1 MQSFFLKLKKILI
14 GSVDLELNI
23 LNLLLVLFTAWIG
36 GQFAT
41 RLGYPSVL
49 GELLSG
55 IIFGPPL
62 LGILFGSEA
71 INVLAELGV
80 IMMMLYIGMEI
91 DPRELSKASKGGVL
105 AALGGFIVPFI
116 LGMWIVIDS
125 GGTTIAGVF
134 VGMAMGV
141 TSLATKSRILVD
153 LKILDTR
160 IAHVMLA
167 GALMADTLSLVIFAG
182 ILSFALAGEIDLL
195 MISTTTVKVLLFF
208 FISWLLGLKVFPFLY
223 KWLKQRN
230 ITGRTFNVT
239 LILLI
244 ALAFAELAHLAE
256 LHSILGAFI
265 AGLVLREAITVK
277 KLSHELTDLVKDV
290 SLGFLA
296 PIFFVTAGFQVSL
309 EVFHSDIYLLLGTI
323 VLATVGK
330 IVGTT
335 LFYLP
340 SGYGWREGLTIG
352 AGMNG
357 RGAVEIVIAGIG
369 LNAGIISQEIFSI
382 LVFMAII
389 TTASVPVFL
398 KIGIE
403 WLSKRNELARS
414 TIGKDDIVIVGAGAL
429 ARLFAKA
436 LASRRPITMIDSNE
450 TNCSKAKEM
459 GLKAIYGD
467 ALDDIV
473 LRDAGIDSTGM
484 LVAMTPNAEVNVL
497 IAKRSYEEFL
507 VPQIFAVILDEREK
521 GLIKQLETAG
531 GRLLFN
537 SKVNLLEWENLLNND
552 MIILEQIPV
561 ESANIHELKTKIPP
575 ESLPM
580 IIVRNDK
587 KYIYN
592 GFESINKGDIILALF
607 KKPNA

>member
-1 MQSFFLKLKKILI
+1 M
-14 GSVDLELNI
+14 ELSI
-23 LNLLLVLFTAWIG
+23 LNLLLVLFVAWIG
-36 GQFAT
+36 GQIAA

-49 GELLSG
+49 GELIAG

-62 LGILFGSEA
+62 LGILYGSEA

-80 IMMMLYIGMEI
+80 LMMMLYIGMEI
-91 DPRELSKASKGGVL
+91 DPRELGKASKGGVL
-105 AALGGFIVPFI
+105 AALGGFIVPFA
-116 LGMWIVIDS
+116 LGMWIVVAS
-125 GGTTIAGVF
+125 NGTTIAGVF

-167 GALMADTLSLVIFAG
+167 GALVADTLSLIIFAG
-182 ILSFALAGEIDLL
+182 ILSFATAGELDLL
-195 MISTTTVKVLLFF
+195 MISTISVKVLLFF
-208 FISWLLGLKVFPFLY
+208 FVSWLLGLKVFPFLY

-230 ITGRTFNVT
+230 ITGRTFNAT

-309 EVFHSDIYLLLGTI
+309 DVLHSDTILLVGTI
-323 VLATVGK
+323 VLATLGK
-330 IVGTT
+330 VVGTT

-389 TTASVPVFL
+389 TTATVPVFL
-398 KIGIE
+398 KMGVE
-403 WLSKRNELARS
+403 WLDRRNELIRS
-414 TIGKDDIVIVGAGAL
+414 TIGKEDIVIVGAGSL

-436 LASRRPITMIDSNE
+436 LVSKRPITMIDSNE
-450 TNCSKAKEM
+450 TNCKKAAEM
-459 GLKAIYGD
+459 GLKANYGD
-467 ALDDIV
+467 ALDDII
-473 LRDAGIDSTGM
+473 LRDAGIDSTGT
-484 LVAMTPNAEVNVL
+484 LISMTPNAEVNVL

-507 VPQIFAVILDEREK
+507 VPQIFSAIIDEREK
-521 GLIKQLETAG
+521 GLIKQLEAVG
-531 GRLLFN
+531 GKQLFDR
-537 SKVNLLEWENLLNND
+537 KVNILEWENMINKD
-552 MIILEQIPV
+552 QIILEQIKI
-561 ESANIHELKTKIPP
+561 ETGSKTELEKKIP
-575 ESLPM
+575 SNALPM
-580 IIVRNDK
+580 IIVRENK
-587 KYIYN
+587 KYVYD
-592 GFESINKGDIILALF
+592 GFESVNKGDLIFTLF
-607 KKPNA
+607 RKSDSNTK

>member
-1 MQSFFLKLKKILI
+1 M
-14 GSVDLELNI
+14 ELSI
-23 LNLLLVLFTAWIG
+23 LNLLLVLSVAWVG
-36 GQFAT
+36 GQTAA

-49 GELLSG
+49 GELLAG

-62 LGILFGSEA
+62 LGVLYGSDA

-80 IMMMLYIGMEI
+80 LMMMLYIGMEI
-91 DPRELSKASKGGVL
+91 DPRELGKASKGGVL
-105 AALGGFIVPFI
+105 AALGGFIVPFV
-116 LGMWIVIDS
+116 LGLWIVVEY

-167 GALMADTLSLVIFAG
+167 GALVADTLSLIIFAG
-182 ILSFALAGEIDLL
+182 IISFATAGELDLL
-195 MISTTTVKVLLFF
+195 SISIIAVKVILFF
-208 FISWLLGLKVFPFLY
+208 FVSWLLGLKVFPALY
-223 KWLKQRN
+223 KWLKN
-230 ITGRTFNVT
+230 KNFTGRTFNAT

-256 LHSILGAFI
+256 LHGILGAFI

-277 KLSHELTDLVKDV
+277 KLSHELTDLVKDM

-309 EVFHSDIYLLLGTI
+309 EVFQSDTSLLLLTI

-340 SGYGWREGLTIG
+340 SGFGWREGITIG

-389 TTASVPVFL
+389 TTATVPVLL
-398 KIGIE
+398 KFGVA
-403 WLSKRNELARS
+403 WLDKRNELVRS
-414 TIGKDDIVIVGAGAL
+414 TIGKDDIVIIGAGSL

-436 LASRRPITMIDSNE
+436 LVSKRPITIIDSNE
-450 TNCSKAKEM
+450 SNCIKAREM

-467 ALDDIV
+467 ALDDVV
-473 LRDAGIDSTGM
+473 LRDAGIDTTGM
-484 LVAMTPNAEVNVL
+484 VIAMTPNAEVNVL

-507 VPQIFAVILDEREK
+507 VPQIYAVIIDERER
-521 GLIKQLETAG
+521 GLIKQLETFG
-531 GRLLFN
+531 GELLFN
-537 SKVNLLEWENLLNND
+537 RKVVMIEWENLINND
-552 MIILEQIPV
+552 QIMLEQIKIQEGTKEEV
-561 ESANIHELKTKIPP
+561 DRKIP
-575 ESLPM
+575 EHALPL
-580 IIVRNDK
+580 IIVRDNK
-587 KYIYN
+587 KYIYR
-592 GFESINKGDIILALF
+592 GYESVNKGDMIFTLF
-607 KKPNA
+607 KKPVE

>member
-1 MQSFFLKLKKILI
+1 
-14 GSVDLELNI
+14 LELSI
-23 LNLLLVLFTAWIG
+23 LNLFLVLFVAWIG
-36 GQFAT
+36 GQLAV

-49 GELLSG
+49 GELLAG

-62 LGILFGSEA
+62 LGILFGSDA

-91 DPRELSKASKGGVL
+91 DPRELGKASKGGVL
-105 AALGGFIVPFI
+105 AALGGFIVPFA
-116 LGMWIVIDS
+116 LGLWIVVAS

-160 IAHVMLA
+160 IAYVMLA
-167 GALMADTLSLVIFAG
+167 GALVADTLSLVIFAG
-182 ILSFALAGEIDLL
+182 ILSFATVGKLDLL
-195 MISTTTVKVLLFF
+195 MISTIAVKILLFF
-208 FISWLLGLKVFPFLY
+208 FVSWLLGLKVFPFLY

-230 ITGRTFNVT
+230 ITGRTFNAT

-309 EVFHSDIYLLLGTI
+309 EVIRTDTTLLIGTI

-330 IVGTT
+330 VVGTT

-389 TTASVPVFL
+389 TTATVPVLL
-398 KIGIE
+398 KIGVE
-403 WLSKRNELARS
+403 WLDKRNELVRS
-414 TIGKDDIVIVGAGAL
+414 TIGKEDIVIVGAGSL

-436 LASRRPITMIDSNE
+436 LVSKRPITMIDSNE
-450 TNCSKAKEM
+450 TNCKKAAEM
-459 GLKAIYGD
+459 GLKANYGD
-467 ALDDIV
+467 ALDDII
-473 LRDAGIDSTGM
+473 LRDAGIDSTGT
-484 LVAMTPNAEVNVL
+484 LISMTPNAEVNVL

-507 VPQIFAVILDEREK
+507 VPQIFAAIIDEREK
-521 GLIKQLETAG
+521 GLIKQLETVG
-531 GRLLFN
+531 GKLLFDR
-537 SKVNLLEWENLLNND
+537 KVNILEWENMINND
-552 MIILEQIPV
+552 QIILEQIKI
-561 ESANIHELKTKIPP
+561 ESGSKNELEKKIPTDT
-575 ESLPM
+575 LPM
-580 IIVRNDK
+580 IIVRENK
-587 KYIYN
+587 KYVYD
-592 GFESINKGDIILALF
+592 GFESVNKGDLIFTLF
-607 KKPNA
+607 RKPDPNTK

>member
-1 MQSFFLKLKKILI
+1 M
-14 GSVDLELNI
+14 ELSI
-23 LNLLLVLFTAWIG
+23 LNLLLVLFVAWIG
-36 GQFAT
+36 GQIAA

-49 GELLSG
+49 GELIAG

-62 LGILFGSEA
+62 LGILYGSDA

-80 IMMMLYIGMEI
+80 LMMMLYIGMEI
-91 DPRELSKASKGGVL
+91 DPRELGKASKGGVL
-105 AALGGFIVPFI
+105 AALGGFIVPFA
-116 LGMWIVIDS
+116 LGMWIVVAS
-125 GGTTIAGVF
+125 NGTTIAGVF

-167 GALMADTLSLVIFAG
+167 GALVADTLSLIIFAG
-182 ILSFALAGEIDLL
+182 ILSFATAGELDLL
-195 MISTTTVKVLLFF
+195 MISTISVKVLLFF
-208 FISWLLGLKVFPFLY
+208 FVSWLLGLKVFPFLY

-230 ITGRTFNVT
+230 ITGRTFNAT

-309 EVFHSDIYLLLGTI
+309 DVLHSDTILLVGTI
-323 VLATVGK
+323 VLATLGK
-330 IVGTT
+330 VVGTT

-389 TTASVPVFL
+389 TTATVPVFL
-398 KIGIE
+398 KMGVE
-403 WLSKRNELARS
+403 WLDRRNELIRS
-414 TIGKDDIVIVGAGAL
+414 TIGKEDIVIVGAGSL

-436 LASRRPITMIDSNE
+436 LVSKRPITMIDSNE
-450 TNCSKAKEM
+450 TNCKKAAEM
-459 GLKAIYGD
+459 GLKANYGD
-467 ALDDIV
+467 ALDDII
-473 LRDAGIDSTGM
+473 LRDAGIDSTGT
-484 LVAMTPNAEVNVL
+484 LISMTPNAEVNVL

-507 VPQIFAVILDEREK
+507 VPQIFSAIIDEREK
-521 GLIKQLETAG
+521 GLIKQLEAVG
-531 GRLLFN
+531 GKQLFDR
-537 SKVNLLEWENLLNND
+537 KVNILEWENMINKD
-552 MIILEQIPV
+552 QIILEQIKI
-561 ESANIHELKTKIPP
+561 ETGSKTELEKKIP
-575 ESLPM
+575 SNALPM
-580 IIVRNDK
+580 IIVRENK
-587 KYIYN
+587 KYVYD
-592 GFESINKGDIILALF
+592 GFESVNKGDLIFTLF
-607 KKPNA
+607 RKSDSNTK

>member
-1 MQSFFLKLKKILI
+1 M
-14 GSVDLELNI
+14 ELSI
-23 LNLLLVLFTAWIG
+23 LNLFLVLFVAWIG
-36 GQFAT
+36 GQLAV

-49 GELLSG
+49 GELLAG

-62 LGILFGSEA
+62 LGILFGSDA

-91 DPRELSKASKGGVL
+91 DPRELGKASKGGVL
-105 AALGGFIVPFI
+105 AALGGFIVPFA
-116 LGMWIVIDS
+116 LGLWIVVAS

-160 IAHVMLA
+160 IAYVMLA
-167 GALMADTLSLVIFAG
+167 GALVADTLSLVIFAG
-182 ILSFALAGEIDLL
+182 ILSFATVGKLDLL
-195 MISTTTVKVLLFF
+195 MISTIAVKILLFF
-208 FISWLLGLKVFPFLY
+208 FVSWLLGLKVFPFLY

-230 ITGRTFNVT
+230 ITGRTFNAT

-309 EVFHSDIYLLLGTI
+309 EVIRTDTTLLIGTI

-330 IVGTT
+330 VVGTT

-389 TTASVPVFL
+389 TTATVPVLL
-398 KIGIE
+398 KIGVE
-403 WLSKRNELARS
+403 WLDKRNELVRS
-414 TIGKDDIVIVGAGAL
+414 TIGKEDIVIVGAGSL

-436 LASRRPITMIDSNE
+436 LVSKRPITMIDSNE
-450 TNCSKAKEM
+450 TNCKKAAEM
-459 GLKAIYGD
+459 GLKANYGD
-467 ALDDIV
+467 ALDDII
-473 LRDAGIDSTGM
+473 LRDAGIDSTGT
-484 LVAMTPNAEVNVL
+484 LISMTPNAEVNVL

-507 VPQIFAVILDEREK
+507 VPQIFAAIIDEREK
-521 GLIKQLETAG
+521 GLIKQLETVG
-531 GRLLFN
+531 GKLLFDR
-537 SKVNLLEWENLLNND
+537 KVNILEWENMINND
-552 MIILEQIPV
+552 QIILEQIKI
-561 ESANIHELKTKIPP
+561 ESGSKNELEKKIPTDT
-575 ESLPM
+575 LPM
-580 IIVRNDK
+580 IIVRENK
-587 KYIYN
+587 KYVYD
-592 GFESINKGDIILALF
+592 GFESVNKGDLIFTLF
-607 KKPNA
+607 RKPDPNTK

>member
-1 MQSFFLKLKKILI
+1 M
-14 GSVDLELNI
+14 ELSI
-23 LNLLLVLFTAWIG
+23 LNLFLVLFVAWIG
-36 GQFAT
+36 GQLAV

-49 GELLSG
+49 GELLAG

-62 LGILFGSEA
+62 LGILFGSDA

-91 DPRELSKASKGGVL
+91 DPRELGKASKGGVL
-105 AALGGFIVPFI
+105 AALGGFIVPFA
-116 LGMWIVIDS
+116 LGLWIVVAS

-160 IAHVMLA
+160 IAYVMLA
-167 GALMADTLSLVIFAG
+167 GALVADTLSLVIFAG
-182 ILSFALAGEIDLL
+182 ILSFATVGKLDLL
-195 MISTTTVKVLLFF
+195 MISTIAVKILLFF
-208 FISWLLGLKVFPFLY
+208 FVSWLLGLKVFPFLY

-230 ITGRTFNVT
+230 ITGRTFNAT

-309 EVFHSDIYLLLGTI
+309 EVIHTDTTLLIGTI

-330 IVGTT
+330 VVGTT

-389 TTASVPVFL
+389 TTATVPVLL
-398 KIGIE
+398 KIGVE
-403 WLSKRNELARS
+403 WLDKRNELVRS
-414 TIGKDDIVIVGAGAL
+414 TIGKEDIVIVGAGSL

-436 LASRRPITMIDSNE
+436 LVSKRPITMIDSNE
-450 TNCSKAKEM
+450 TNCKKAAEM
-459 GLKAIYGD
+459 GLKANYGD
-467 ALDDIV
+467 ALDDII
-473 LRDAGIDSTGM
+473 LRDAGIDSTGT
-484 LVAMTPNAEVNVL
+484 LISMTPNAEVNVL

-507 VPQIFAVILDEREK
+507 VPQIFAAIIDEREK
-521 GLIKQLETAG
+521 GLIKQLETVG
-531 GRLLFN
+531 GKLLFDR
-537 SKVNLLEWENLLNND
+537 KVNILEWENMINND
-552 MIILEQIPV
+552 QIILEQIKI
-561 ESANIHELKTKIPP
+561 ESGSKNELEKKIPTDT
-575 ESLPM
+575 LPM
-580 IIVRNDK
+580 IIVRENK
-587 KYIYN
+587 KYVYD
-592 GFESINKGDIILALF
+592 GFESVNKGDLIFTLF
-607 KKPNA
+607 RKPDPNTK

>member
-1 MQSFFLKLKKILI
+1 M
-14 GSVDLELNI
+14 ELSI
-23 LNLLLVLFTAWIG
+23 LNLLLVLFVAWIG
-36 GQFAT
+36 GQLAV

-49 GELLSG
+49 GELLAG

-62 LGILFGSEA
+62 LGILFGSDA

-91 DPRELSKASKGGVL
+91 DPRELGKASKGGVL
-105 AALGGFIVPFI
+105 AALGGFIVPFA
-116 LGMWIVIDS
+116 LGLWIVVAS

-167 GALMADTLSLVIFAG
+167 GALVADTLSLVIFAG
-182 ILSFALAGEIDLL
+182 ILSFATAGELDLL
-195 MISTTTVKVLLFF
+195 MISTIAVKVLLFF
-208 FISWLLGLKVFPFLY
+208 FVSWLLGLKVFPFLY

-230 ITGRTFNVT
+230 ITGRTFNAT

-309 EVFHSDIYLLLGTI
+309 EVIHTDTTLLIGTI

-330 IVGTT
+330 VVGTT

-369 LNAGIISQEIFSI
+369 LNAGIISQEIFSV
-382 LVFMAII
+382 LVFMAIV
-389 TTASVPVFL
+389 TTATVPVLL
-398 KIGIE
+398 KIGVE
-403 WLSKRNELARS
+403 WLDKRNELVRS
-414 TIGKDDIVIVGAGAL
+414 TIGKEDIVIVGAGSL

-436 LASRRPITMIDSNE
+436 LVSKRPITMIDSNE
-450 TNCSKAKEM
+450 TNCKKAAEM
-459 GLKAIYGD
+459 GLKANYGD
-467 ALDDIV
+467 ALDDII
-473 LRDAGIDSTGM
+473 LRDAGIDSTGT
-484 LVAMTPNAEVNVL
+484 LISMTPNAEVNVL

-507 VPQIFAVILDEREK
+507 VPQIFAAIIDEREK
-521 GLIKQLETAG
+521 GLIKQLETVG
-531 GRLLFN
+531 GKLLFDRKIN
-537 SKVNLLEWENLLNND
+537 ILEWENMINND
-552 MIILEQIPV
+552 QIILEQIKI
-561 ESANIHELKTKIPP
+561 ESGSKNELEKKIPTDA
-575 ESLPM
+575 LPM
-580 IIVRNDK
+580 IIVRENK
-587 KYIYN
+587 KYVYD
-592 GFESINKGDIILALF
+592 GFESVNKGDLIFTLF
-607 KKPNA
+607 RKPDPNSK

>member
-1 MQSFFLKLKKILI
+1 M
-14 GSVDLELNI
+14 ELSI
-23 LNLLLVLFTAWIG
+23 LNLLLVLFVAWIG
-36 GQFAT
+36 GQLAV

-49 GELLSG
+49 GELLAG

-62 LGILFGSEA
+62 LGILFGSVA

-91 DPRELSKASKGGVL
+91 DPRELGKASKGGVL
-105 AALGGFIVPFI
+105 AALGGFIVPFA
-116 LGMWIVIDS
+116 LGFWIVDYT
-125 GGTTIAGVF
+125 GGTAIAGVF
-134 VGMAMGV
+134 IGMAMGV

-167 GALMADTLSLVIFAG
+167 GALVADTLSLVIFAG
-182 ILSFALAGEIDLL
+182 ILSFATAGELDLL
-195 MISTTTVKVLLFF
+195 MISTIAVKVLLFF
-208 FISWLLGLKVFPFLY
+208 FVSWLLGLKVFPFLY

-230 ITGRTFNVT
+230 ITGRTFNAT

-309 EVFHSDIYLLLGTI
+309 EVIHTDTTLLIGTI

-330 IVGTT
+330 VVGTT

-389 TTASVPVFL
+389 TTATVPVLL
-398 KIGIE
+398 KIGVE
-403 WLSKRNELARS
+403 WLDKRNELVRS
-414 TIGKDDIVIVGAGAL
+414 TIGKEDIVIVGAGSL

-436 LASRRPITMIDSNE
+436 LVSKRPITMIDSNE
-450 TNCSKAKEM
+450 TNCKKAAEM
-459 GLKAIYGD
+459 GLKANYGD
-467 ALDDIV
+467 ALDDII
-473 LRDAGIDSTGM
+473 LRDAGIDSTGT
-484 LVAMTPNAEVNVL
+484 LISMTPNAEVNVL

-507 VPQIFAVILDEREK
+507 VPQIFAAIIDEREK
-521 GLIKQLETAG
+521 GLIKQLETVG
-531 GRLLFN
+531 GKLLFDR
-537 SKVNLLEWENLLNND
+537 KVNILEWENMINND
-552 MIILEQIPV
+552 QIILEQIKI
-561 ESANIHELKTKIPP
+561 ETGSKNELEKKIPTDA
-575 ESLPM
+575 LPM
-580 IIVRNDK
+580 IIVRENK
-587 KYIYN
+587 KYVYD
-592 GFESINKGDIILALF
+592 GFESVNKGDLIFTLF
-607 KKPNA
+607 RKPGPNTK

>member
-1 MQSFFLKLKKILI
+1 M
-14 GSVDLELNI
+14 ELSI
-23 LNLLLVLFTAWIG
+23 LNLLLVLFVAWIG
-36 GQFAT
+36 GQLAV

-49 GELLSG
+49 GELLAG

-62 LGILFGSEA
+62 LGILFGSDA

-91 DPRELSKASKGGVL
+91 DPRELGKASKGGVL
-105 AALGGFIVPFI
+105 AALGGFIVPFA
-116 LGMWIVIDS
+116 LGFWIVDYT
-125 GGTTIAGVF
+125 GGTAIAGVF

-167 GALMADTLSLVIFAG
+167 GALVADTLSLVIFAG
-182 ILSFALAGEIDLL
+182 ILSFATAGELDLL
-195 MISTTTVKVLLFF
+195 MISTIAVKVLLFF
-208 FISWLLGLKVFPFLY
+208 FVSWLLGLKVFPFLY

-230 ITGRTFNVT
+230 ITGRTFNAT

-309 EVFHSDIYLLLGTI
+309 EVIHTDTTLLIGTI

-330 IVGTT
+330 VVGTT

-382 LVFMAII
+382 LVFMAIV
-389 TTASVPVFL
+389 TTATVPVLL
-398 KIGIE
+398 KIGVE
-403 WLSKRNELARS
+403 WLDKRNELVRS
-414 TIGKDDIVIVGAGAL
+414 TIGKEDIVIVGAGSL

-436 LASRRPITMIDSNE
+436 LVSKRPITMIDSNE
-450 TNCSKAKEM
+450 TNCKKAAEM
-459 GLKAIYGD
+459 GLKANYGD
-467 ALDDIV
+467 ALDDII
-473 LRDAGIDSTGM
+473 LRDAGIDSTGT
-484 LVAMTPNAEVNVL
+484 LISMTPNAEVNVL

-507 VPQIFAVILDEREK
+507 VPQIFAAIIDEREK
-521 GLIKQLETAG
+521 GLIKQLETVG
-531 GRLLFN
+531 GKLLFDR
-537 SKVNLLEWENLLNND
+537 KVNILEWENMINND
-552 MIILEQIPV
+552 QIILEQIKI
-561 ESANIHELKTKIPP
+561 ETGSKNELEKKIPTDT
-575 ESLPM
+575 LPM
-580 IIVRNDK
+580 IIVRENK
-587 KYIYN
+587 KYVYD
-592 GFESINKGDIILALF
+592 GFESVNKGDLIFTLF
-607 KKPNA
+607 RKPDPNTK

>member
-1 MQSFFLKLKKILI
+1 M
-14 GSVDLELNI
+14 ELSI
-23 LNLLLVLFTAWIG
+23 LNLLLVLFVAWIG
-36 GQFAT
+36 GQIAA

-49 GELLSG
+49 GELIAG

-62 LGILFGSEA
+62 LGILYGSDA

-80 IMMMLYIGMEI
+80 LMMMLYIGMEI
-91 DPRELSKASKGGVL
+91 DPRELGKASKGGVL
-105 AALGGFIVPFI
+105 AALGGFIVPFA
-116 LGMWIVIDS
+116 LGMWIVVAS
-125 GGTTIAGVF
+125 NGTTIAGVF

-167 GALMADTLSLVIFAG
+167 GALVADTLSLIIFAG
-182 ILSFALAGEIDLL
+182 ILSFATAGELDLL
-195 MISTTTVKVLLFF
+195 MISTISVKVLLFF
-208 FISWLLGLKVFPFLY
+208 FVSWLLGLKVFPFLY

-230 ITGRTFNVT
+230 ITGRTFNAT

-309 EVFHSDIYLLLGTI
+309 DVLHSDTILLVGTI
-323 VLATVGK
+323 VLATLGK
-330 IVGTT
+330 VVGTT

-389 TTASVPVFL
+389 TTATVPVFL
-398 KIGIE
+398 KMGVE
-403 WLSKRNELARS
+403 WLDRRNELIRS
-414 TIGKDDIVIVGAGAL
+414 TIGKEDIVIVGAGSL

-436 LASRRPITMIDSNE
+436 LVSKRPITMIDSNE
-450 TNCSKAKEM
+450 TNCKKAAEM
-459 GLKAIYGD
+459 GLKANYGD
-467 ALDDIV
+467 ALDDII
-473 LRDAGIDSTGM
+473 LRDAGIDSTGT
-484 LVAMTPNAEVNVL
+484 LISMTPNAEVNVL

-507 VPQIFAVILDEREK
+507 VPQIFSAIIDEREK
-521 GLIKQLETAG
+521 GLIKQLEAVG
-531 GRLLFN
+531 GKQLFDR
-537 SKVNLLEWENLLNND
+537 KVNILEWENMINND
-552 MIILEQIPV
+552 QIILEQIKI
-561 ESANIHELKTKIPP
+561 ETGSKTELEKKIP
-575 ESLPM
+575 SNALPM
-580 IIVRNDK
+580 IIVRENK
-587 KYIYN
+587 KYVYD
-592 GFESINKGDIILALF
+592 GFESVNKGDLIFTLF
-607 KKPNA
+607 RKSDSNTK